1 MFFYVS
7 VLFFRSK
14 LLNSFRYS
22 NIPQLPSVKNTELN
36 AVMEGRGGLSH
47 RRMDVWLLHKDTGAR
62 TVNQSL
68 FQLRSPCSWTGEKS
82 TVKQIGLVC
91 IMVKSRIQT
100 LIFKTA

>member
-1 MFFYVS
+1 M
-7 VLFFRSK
+7 

-36 AVMEGRGGLSH
+36 AMMEGRGGLSH

-82 TVKQIGLVC
+82 TVKQIGLFC